1 MTDTFLQGLLA
12 PIEAEITAA
21 MAASLESSGDDVISY
36 TFNSSQTVQTVTK
49 RSLSELR
56 QHINGLLAQRDSLRQ
71 RLGLEVTTYNA
82 GPNY

>member
-1 MTDTFLQGLLA
+1 MSDNFLLGLLA

-36 TFNSSQTVQTVTK
+36 TFNSGQTVQTVQK
-49 RSLSELR
+49 RTLSELR
-56 QHINGLLAQRDSLRQ
+56 QHINGLLAQRDSFRQ

>member
-1 MTDTFLQGLLA
+1 MSDNFLLGLLA

-36 TFNSSQTVQTVTK
+36 TFNSGQTVQTVQK
-49 RSLSELR
+49 RTLSELR
-56 QHINGLLAQRDSLRQ
+56 QLINGLLAQRDSFRQ